1 MTLAAAA
8 PAMAEDAGLLGQLGH
23 MLSESAPRGTIAT
36 LLSKE
41 FLRERRVPV
50 TSRFSPE
57 MQVVPWS

>member
-1 MTLAAAA
+1 MTLAEAASLVA
-8 PAMAEDAGLLGQLGH
+8 DEADLVGPPGH
-23 MLSESAPRGTIAT
+23 VLSESAPSGTIAT